1 MTPPKNRYDERGAIG
16 TALAML
22 LLGVIVQR
30 CTAAVGAVH
39 ERRMAARPVAP
50 PRRVQRWEGEG
61 GNVMTPQTN
70 TDAGAGAPA

>member
-1 MTPPKNRYDERGAIG
+1 MNQPTNRYDERGALG

-39 ERRMAARPVAP
+39 ERRKAARPAAA
-50 PRRVQRWEGEG
+50 PRRLQRWEGEG

-70 TDAGAGAPA
+70 TDAGADAPA